1 MKEQEQ
7 YKIFKRKSQW
17 LCYAVPPL
25 TSQMAIYTK
34 HKTKAE
40 ALKQLEKETEM
51 TFKFKS
57 AKQVVATIYKSNG
70 SVDYQEV
77 SAMDAAQ

>member
-40 ALKQLEKETEM
+40 ALKQLKKETEM
-51 TFKFKS
+51 TFKFS
-57 AKQVVATIYKSNG
+57 IAKQVVTTIYKSNG
-70 SVDYQEV
+70 SLDYQEV
-77 SAMDAAQ
+77 TAIDTLQ